1 MATTFRTVF
10 KLIAGFFAILPA
22 ASANAEPTANIVAG
36 SEKLTMS
43 EFIARLRQDPAL
55 RAQFRRNSR
64 AVLREAGIDPTPFNL
79 PDQLDEQVLARLLA
93 NWAAGAS
100 ARPQPQLAQ
109 ASTQS
114 PTPPAVVYGPPPG
127 PPPSPPSDRA
137 APPVPVYGPP
147 PGPRPSPPDSSDR
160 PQRR

>member
-64 AVLREAGIDPTPFNL
+64 AVLREAGIDPTPFDL
-79 PDQLDEQVLARLLA
+79 ADQLDEKVLARLLA
-93 NWAAGAS
+93 NWAADAS
-100 ARPQPQLAQ
+100 ARPQLAQ
-109 ASTQS
+109 ASTQP
-114 PTPPAVVYGPPPG
+114 PTPPAVVYGPPPS
-127 PPPSPPSDRA
+127 PPRRPPSDQQA
-137 APPVPVYGPP
+137 TPPPAPSAPVYGPP
-147 PGPRPSPPDSSDR
+147 PAPPPR
-160 PQRR
+160 

>member
-1 MATTFRTVF
+1 MATPFRTVF
-10 KLIAGFFAILPA
+10 KLIAGFFAALQGVS
-22 ASANAEPTANIVAG
+22 ASAEPARAAIVAG

-55 RAQFRRNSR
+55 RAQFRQNSR
-64 AVLREAGIDPTPFNL
+64 AVLREAGIDPSPFNL
-79 PDQLDEQVLARLLA
+79 PDQLDEKVLARLLA
-93 NWAAGAS
+93 NWAADAS
-100 ARPQPQLAQ
+100 ARTQLAQ

-147 PGPRPSPPDSSDR
+147 PGPRPSPPDSGGT